1 MEIVMSENIKI
12 EQFIHMILRDYIKL
26 LQENIQLKVQI
37 EEYQKALDETMS
49 EKMDIE
55 NNLIRKNDKEN

>member
-1 MEIVMSENIKI
+1 MNENIKI
-12 EQFIHMILRDYIKL
+12 EQFIEMILRDYIKL
-26 LQENIQLKVQI
+26 LQENKQLKEQI

-55 NNLIRKNDKEN
+55 NNLIRKNKKERRNS